1 MSKMNNKM
9 RLSITIIILVP
20 VFILGALA
28 IFSNTAA
35 ISNLKKVNKTAMT
48 IADEHMVN
56 ISDLSE
62 IEKELQEIHKKALSH
77 IIATDLDTL
86 IATVAE
92 VRAEQEILDNYLIEY
107 KDNLSEE
114 DAGAYNTIVSNYE
127 TMKYEIA
134 NLMAFSGNAEK
145 EKAFALANST
155 IKQCSDEMQRQVE
168 GMMVRA
174 QESASQASDALTAE
188 YNKAVLKNTMIV
200 VLSVIAL
207 LITLYSVF
215 ILIIRKL
222 IVANHEINDIIRGI
236 DQSEGDLTKRISILS
251 NDEISDLGNGINTFM
266 GKLQSIMKMIIENS
280 RKLEEVVS
288 EVQESVRT
296 SNDSAS
302 DLSAVTE
309 ELSATM
315 QEVGHS
321 ATIIN
326 QNADSV
332 RSEVEMI
339 ADKSNSINE
348 YSKRMKEN
356 ADKMELDAKT
366 NMQETSTKV
375 QEILEVLNQ
384 AIADSK
390 SVEQVNGLTNDILNI
405 SSQTNL
411 LALNASIEA
420 ARAGEAGKGFAVVA
434 DEIRQLAASSRQ
446 TANRIQEI
454 NSVVINAVHNLAGHS
469 NNLVEYM
476 TDSILP
482 EFENFVTSGEQ
493 YRDNATYIEGVMNEF
508 TTKTDDLKRAVDE
521 IAASIETITDAIEDG
536 ARGVTGAAE
545 STQVLV
551 TDMENISNRMEEN
564 QLIAAALQKE
574 TDVFK
579 NF

>member
-56 ISDLSE
+56 ISELSE

-168 GMMVRA
+168 GMMMRA

-188 YNKAVLKNTMIV
+188 YNKAVLKNTIIV

-390 SVEQVNGLTNDILNI
+390 SVEQVNGLTNDILKI

>member
-56 ISDLSE
+56 ISELSE

-92 VRAEQEILDNYLIEY
+92 GRAEQEILDNYLIEY

-145 EKAFALANST
+145 EKAFTLANST

-188 YNKAVLKNTMIV
+188 YNKAVLKNTIIV

>member
-1 MSKMNNKM
+1 MNGKK

-28 IFSNTAA
+28 IYSNIAA
-35 ISNLKKVNKTAMT
+35 INTLKRVNSTAVT
-48 IADEHMVN
+48 ISDEHMVN
-56 ISDLSE
+56 ISQLSN

-92 VRAEQEILDNYLIEY
+92 VRAEEEILDGYLIEY
-107 KDNLSEE
+107 KNSLLEA
-114 DAGAYNTIVSNYE
+114 DAAAYDSLVKNYE

-145 EKAFALANST
+145 ETAFALANGT

-168 GMMVRA
+168 IMMEYA
-174 QESASQASDALTAE
+174 QQSATQASEALTAE
-188 YNKAVLKNTMIV
+188 YSKAVFKNTVIV
-200 VLSVIAL
+200 VLSVVAL
-207 LITLYSVF
+207 FITLYSVF

-222 IVANHEINDIIRGI
+222 IVANHEINDIINGI
-236 DQSEGDLTKRISILS
+236 DQSQGDLTKRISILS
-251 NDEISDLGNGINTFM
+251 NDEIADLGNGINTFM

-339 ADKSNSINE
+339 ADKSSSIND
-348 YSKRMKEN
+348 YSKKMKEN
-356 ADKMELDAKT
+356 ADKMESDAKT

-384 AIADSK
+384 AIEDSK

-434 DEIRQLAASSRQ
+434 DEIRQLAASSRE

-454 NSVVINAVHNLAGHS
+454 NGVVINAVHNLAGHS

-476 TDSILP
+476 TDAILP
-482 EFENFVTSGEQ
+482 EFENFVSSGEQ

-508 TTKTDDLKRAVDE
+508 TAKTDDLKRAVDE
-521 IAASIETITDAIEDG
+521 IAKSIETITDAIEEG

-551 TDMENISNRMEEN
+551 EDMENISNRMDEN
-564 QLIAAALQKE
+564 QQIAAALQKE

>member
-1 MSKMNNKM
+1 MNGKK
-9 RLSITIIILVP
+9 RLSITIVILVP
-20 VFILGALA
+20 VFILGVLA
-28 IFSNTAA
+28 IFSNITA
-35 ISNLKKVNKTAMT
+35 ISNLKRVNTTAVT
-48 IADEHMVN
+48 ISDEHMVN
-56 ISDLSE
+56 ISQLSD

-92 VRAEQEILDNYLIEY
+92 VRAEEEILDTYLVEY
-107 KDNLSEE
+107 KDSLIEANAS
-114 DAGAYNTIVSNYE
+114 AYETLVSNYE

-145 EKAFALANST
+145 EQAFALANGT

-168 GMMVRA
+168 TIMESA
-174 QESASQASDALTAE
+174 QKSASQASEALTDE
-188 YNKAVLKNTMIV
+188 YNRAVFKNMIIV
-200 VLSVIAL
+200 GLSVIAL

-215 ILIIRKL
+215 VLIIRKL
-222 IVANHEINDIIRGI
+222 IVANREINDIINGI
-236 DQSEGDLTKRISILS
+236 DQSQGDLTKRISILS
-251 NDEISDLGNGINTFM
+251 NDEIADLGNGINTFM

-302 DLSAVTE
+302 DLSAVTQ

-326 QNADSV
+326 QNAESV
-332 RSEVEMI
+332 RSEVEII
-339 ADKSNSINE
+339 ADKSNSIND
-348 YSKRMKEN
+348 YSKKMKEN
-356 ADKMELDAKT
+356 ADTMESNAKS

-384 AIADSK
+384 AIEESK
-390 SVEQVNGLTNDILNI
+390 SVEQVNGLTNDILSI

-420 ARAGEAGKGFAVVA
+420 ARAGDAGKGFAVVA
-434 DEIRQLAASSRQ
+434 DEIRQLADSSRA

-454 NSVVINAVHNLAGHS
+454 NGVVTNAVQNLAGHS

-476 TDSILP
+476 TNSILP
-482 EFENFVTSGEQ
+482 EFENFVSSGEQ

-508 TTKTDDLKRAVDE
+508 TAKTDDLKRAVDE
-521 IAASIETITDAIEDG
+521 IAASIETITDAIEEG
-536 ARGVTGAAE
+536 AKGVTGAAE

-551 TDMENISNRMEEN
+551 EDMENISNRMDEN
-564 QLIAAALQKE
+564 QQIAAALQKE

>member
-56 ISDLSE
+56 ISELSE

-188 YNKAVLKNTMIV
+188 YNKAVLKNTIIV

-476 TDSILP
+476 TDSIRP

>member
-1 MSKMNNKM
+1 MNGKK
-9 RLSITIIILVP
+9 RLSITIVILVP
-20 VFILGALA
+20 VFILGVLA
-28 IFSNTAA
+28 IFSNITA
-35 ISNLKKVNKTAMT
+35 ISNLKRVNTTAVT
-48 IADEHMVN
+48 ISGEHMVN
-56 ISDLSE
+56 ISQLSD

-92 VRAEQEILDNYLIEY
+92 VRAEEEILDTYLVEY
-107 KDNLSEE
+107 KDSLIEANAS
-114 DAGAYNTIVSNYE
+114 AYETLVSNYE

-145 EKAFALANST
+145 EQAFALANGT

-168 GMMVRA
+168 TIMESA
-174 QESASQASDALTAE
+174 QKSASQASEALTDE
-188 YNKAVLKNTMIV
+188 YNRAVFKNMIIV
-200 VLSVIAL
+200 GLSVIAL

-215 ILIIRKL
+215 VLIIRKL
-222 IVANHEINDIIRGI
+222 IVANREINDIINGI
-236 DQSEGDLTKRISILS
+236 DQSQGDLTKRISILS
-251 NDEISDLGNGINTFM
+251 NDEIADLGNGINTFM

-302 DLSAVTE
+302 DLSAVTQ

-326 QNADSV
+326 QNAESV
-332 RSEVEMI
+332 RSEVEII
-339 ADKSNSINE
+339 ADKSNSIND
-348 YSKRMKEN
+348 YSKKMKEN
-356 ADKMELDAKT
+356 ADTMESNAKS

-384 AIADSK
+384 AIEESK
-390 SVEQVNGLTNDILNI
+390 SVEQVNGLTNDILSI

-411 LALNASIEA
+411 LALTASIEA
-420 ARAGEAGKGFAVVA
+420 ARAGDAGKGFAVVA
-434 DEIRQLAASSRQ
+434 DEIRQLADSSRA

-454 NSVVINAVHNLAGHS
+454 NGVVTNAVQNLAGHS

-476 TDSILP
+476 TNSILP
-482 EFENFVTSGEQ
+482 EFENFVSSGEQ

-508 TTKTDDLKRAVDE
+508 TAKTDDLKRAVDE
-521 IAASIETITDAIEDG
+521 IAASIETITDAIEEG
-536 ARGVTGAAE
+536 AKGVTGAAE

-551 TDMENISNRMEEN
+551 EDMENISNRMDEN
-564 QLIAAALQKE
+564 QQIAAALQKE

>member
-56 ISDLSE
+56 ISELSE

-145 EKAFALANST
+145 EKAFTLANST

-188 YNKAVLKNTMIV
+188 YNKAVLKNTIIV

-574 TDVFK
+574 TDVF
-579 NF
+579 

>member
-1 MSKMNNKM
+1 MNGKK

-28 IFSNTAA
+28 IYSNIAA
-35 ISNLKKVNKTAMT
+35 INNLKRVNSTAVT
-48 IADEHMVN
+48 ISDEHMVN
-56 ISDLSE
+56 ISQLSD

-86 IATVAE
+86 IATVDE
-92 VRAEQEILDNYLIEY
+92 VRAEQKVLDAYLVEY
-107 KDNLSEE
+107 KDSLVEA
-114 DAGAYNTIVSNYE
+114 DAAAYDSLVSNYE

-145 EKAFALANST
+145 ETAFALANGT

-168 GMMVRA
+168 IMMEYA
-174 QESASQASDALTAE
+174 QQSAMQASEALTDE
-188 YNKAVLKNTMIV
+188 YSRAVFKNTMIV

-207 LITLYSVF
+207 FITLYSVF

-222 IVANHEINDIIRGI
+222 IVANHEINDIINGI
-236 DQSEGDLTKRISILS
+236 DQSQGDLTKRISILS
-251 NDEISDLGNGINTFM
+251 NDEIADLGNGINTFM

-288 EVQESVRT
+288 EVQQSVRT

-326 QNADSV
+326 QNAVSV
-332 RSEVEMI
+332 RNEVEMI
-339 ADKSNSINE
+339 ADKSNSIND
-348 YSKRMKEN
+348 YSKKMKEN
-356 ADKMELDAKT
+356 ADKMESDAKT

-384 AIADSK
+384 AIEDSK

-434 DEIRQLAASSRQ
+434 DEIRQLAASSRE

-476 TDSILP
+476 TDAILP
-482 EFENFVTSGEQ
+482 EFENFVSSGEQ

-508 TTKTDDLKRAVDE
+508 TAKTDDLKRAVDE
-521 IAASIETITDAIEDG
+521 IAASIDTITDAIEEG

-545 STQVLV
+545 STQILV
-551 TDMENISNRMEEN
+551 EDMENISNRMDEN
-564 QLIAAALQKE
+564 QQIAAALQKE

>member
-188 YNKAVLKNTMIV
+188 YNKAVLKNTIIV

-551 TDMENISNRMEEN
+551 TDMENIS
-564 QLIAAALQKE
+564 I
-574 TDVFK
+574 
-579 NF
+579 

>member
-1 MSKMNNKM
+1 MNGKK
-9 RLSITIIILVP
+9 RLSITIVILVP

-28 IFSNTAA
+28 VFSNIAA
-35 ISNLKKVNKTAMT
+35 ISNLKKVNMTAVT

-56 ISDLSE
+56 ISQLSN

-86 IATVAE
+86 IAMVAE
-92 VRAEQEILDNYLIEY
+92 VRAEQEVLDQYLMEY
-107 KDNLSEE
+107 KNSLDEE
-114 DAGAYNTIVSNYE
+114 DATAYNTILSNYD

-145 EKAFALANST
+145 EKAFVLANGT

-168 GMMVRA
+168 GMMERA
-174 QESASQASDALTAE
+174 QESAMQASNVLTAE
-188 YNKAVLKNTMIV
+188 YNRAVFKNTLIV
-200 VLSVIAL
+200 VLSVIAFV
-207 LITLYSVF
+207 ITLYSVF

-222 IVANHEINDIIRGI
+222 IIANHEINDIINGI
-236 DQSEGDLTKRISILS
+236 DQSQGDLTKRISILS
-251 NDEISDLGNGINTFM
+251 NDEIADLGNGINTFM

-288 EVQESVRT
+288 EVQQSVRT

-339 ADKSNSINE
+339 ADKCSSIND
-348 YSKRMKEN
+348 YSKKMKEN
-356 ADKMELDAKT
+356 ADKMELDART
-366 NMQETSTKV
+366 NMKETSTKV

-384 AIADSK
+384 AIEDSK
-390 SVEQVNGLTNDILNI
+390 SVEQVNGLTNDILKI

-434 DEIRQLAASSRQ
+434 DEIRQLASSSRQ

-482 EFENFVTSGEQ
+482 EFENFVSSGEQ

-508 TTKTDDLKRAVDE
+508 TAKTDDLKRAVDE
-521 IAASIETITDAIEDG
+521 IASSIETITDAIEEG
-536 ARGVTGAAE
+536 AKGVTGAAE
-545 STQVLV
+545 STQILV
-551 TDMENISNRMEEN
+551 TDMENISNRMDEN
-564 QLIAAALQKE
+564 QQIAAALQRE
-574 TDVFK
+574 TDIFK
-579 NF
+579 SF

>member
-1 MSKMNNKM
+1 MNRKK
-9 RLSITIIILVP
+9 RLSITIVILVP
-20 VFILGALA
+20 VFILGVLA
-28 IFSNTAA
+28 IFSNITAINNLRRVNTTA
-35 ISNLKKVNKTAMT
+35 VTIS
-48 IADEHMVN
+48 DEHMVN
-56 ISDLSE
+56 ISRLSD

-92 VRAEQEILDNYLIEY
+92 VRAEEEILDTYLVEY
-107 KDNLSEE
+107 KDSLVAADPS
-114 DAGAYNTIVSNYE
+114 AYDTLVSNYE

-145 EKAFALANST
+145 EQAFALANGT

-168 GMMVRA
+168 IMMESA
-174 QESASQASDALTAE
+174 QASASQASEALTVE
-188 YNKAVLKNTMIV
+188 YNRSVFNSMIIV
-200 VLSVIAL
+200 GLSVVAL
-207 LITLYSVF
+207 LITLYGVF

-222 IVANHEINDIIRGI
+222 IVANREINEIINDI
-236 DQSEGDLTKRISILS
+236 DQSQGDLTKRISILS
-251 NDEISDLGNGINTFM
+251 NDEIADLGNGINTFM

-280 RKLEEVVS
+280 RKLEEVVN
-288 EVQESVRT
+288 EVQQSVRT

-302 DLSAVTE
+302 DLSAVTQ

-326 QNADSV
+326 QNAESV
-332 RSEVEMI
+332 RSEVEII
-339 ADKSNSINE
+339 AEKSSSIND
-348 YSKRMKEN
+348 YSRKMKEN
-356 ADKMELDAKT
+356 ADAMESNAKA
-366 NMQETSTKV
+366 NMQETGTKV

-384 AIADSK
+384 AIEESR
-390 SVEQVNGLTNDILNI
+390 SVEQVNGLTNDILSI

-420 ARAGEAGKGFAVVA
+420 ARAGDAGKGFAVVA
-434 DEIRQLAASSRQ
+434 DEIRQLADSSRA

-454 NSVVINAVHNLAGHS
+454 NGVVTNAVQNLAGQS

-476 TDSILP
+476 TNSILP
-482 EFENFVTSGEQ
+482 EFENFVSSGEQ

-508 TTKTDDLKRAVDE
+508 ASKTDDLKHAVDE
-521 IAASIETITDAIEDG
+521 IASSIETITDAIDEG
-536 ARGVTGAAE
+536 AKGVTGAAE

-551 TDMENISNRMEEN
+551 TDMENISNRMDEN

>member
-1 MSKMNNKM
+1 MNGKK

-28 IFSNTAA
+28 IYSNIAA
-35 ISNLKKVNKTAMT
+35 INNLKRVNSTAVT
-48 IADEHMVN
+48 ISDEHMVN
-56 ISDLSE
+56 ISQLSN

-92 VRAEQEILDNYLIEY
+92 VRAEEEILDGYLIEY
-107 KDNLSEE
+107 KNSLLEA
-114 DAGAYNTIVSNYE
+114 DAAAYDSLVKNYE

-145 EKAFALANST
+145 ETAFALANGT

-168 GMMVRA
+168 IMMEYA
-174 QESASQASDALTAE
+174 QESATQASDALTAE
-188 YNKAVLKNTMIV
+188 YSKAVFKNTVIV
-200 VLSVIAL
+200 VLSVVAL
-207 LITLYSVF
+207 FITLYSVF

-222 IVANHEINDIIRGI
+222 IVANHEINDIINGI
-236 DQSEGDLTKRISILS
+236 DQSQGDLTKRISILS
-251 NDEISDLGNGINTFM
+251 NDEIADLGNGINTFM

-339 ADKSNSINE
+339 ADKSSSIND
-348 YSKRMKEN
+348 YSKKMKEN
-356 ADKMELDAKT
+356 ADKMESDAKT

-384 AIADSK
+384 AIEDSK

-434 DEIRQLAASSRQ
+434 DEIRQLAASSRE

-454 NSVVINAVHNLAGHS
+454 NGVVINAVHNLAGHS

-476 TDSILP
+476 TDAILP
-482 EFENFVTSGEQ
+482 EFENFVSSGEQ

-508 TTKTDDLKRAVDE
+508 TAKTDDLKRAVDE
-521 IAASIETITDAIEDG
+521 IAKSIETITDAIEEG

-551 TDMENISNRMEEN
+551 EDMENISNRMDEN
-564 QLIAAALQKE
+564 QQIAAALQKE

>member
-1 MSKMNNKM
+1 MNGKK
-9 RLSITIIILVP
+9 RLSITIVILVP
-20 VFILGALA
+20 VFILGILA
-28 IFSNTAA
+28 IYSNIAA
-35 ISNLKKVNKTAMT
+35 INNLKRVNTTAVV
-48 IADEHMVN
+48 ISDEHMVN
-56 ISDLSE
+56 ISQLSN
-62 IEKELQEIHKKALSH
+62 IEKEMQEIHKKALSH

-92 VRAEQEILDNYLIEY
+92 VRAEEEILDTYLVEY
-107 KDNLSEE
+107 KDSLVEANAS
-114 DAGAYNTIVSNYE
+114 AYNALVSNYE

-134 NLMAFSGNAEK
+134 NLMAYSGNAEK
-145 EKAFALANST
+145 ELAFALANGT
-155 IKQCSDEMQRQVE
+155 IKQCSNEMQRQVE
-168 GMMVRA
+168 IMMESA
-174 QESASQASDALTAE
+174 QESATQASDALTSE
-188 YNKAVLKNTMIV
+188 YNRAVFKNMTIV
-200 VLSVIAL
+200 GLSVVAL
-207 LITLYSVF
+207 LITLYGVF
-215 ILIIRKL
+215 VLIIRKL
-222 IVANHEINDIIRGI
+222 IVANREINDIINGI
-236 DQSEGDLTKRISILS
+236 DQSQGDLTKRISILS
-251 NDEISDLGNGINTFM
+251 NDEIADLGNGINTFM

-302 DLSAVTE
+302 DLSAVTQ

-326 QNADSV
+326 QNAESV

-339 ADKSNSINE
+339 ADKSNSIND
-348 YSKRMKEN
+348 YSKKMKEN
-356 ADKMELDAKT
+356 ADIMESNAKA
-366 NMQETSTKV
+366 NMHETSTKV

-384 AIADSK
+384 AIEESK
-390 SVEQVNGLTNDILNI
+390 SVEQVNGLTNDILSI

-420 ARAGEAGKGFAVVA
+420 ARAGDAGKGFAVVA
-434 DEIRQLAASSRQ
+434 DEIRQLADSSRA

-454 NSVVINAVHNLAGHS
+454 NGVVTNAVQNLAGHS

-476 TDSILP
+476 TNSILP
-482 EFENFVTSGEQ
+482 EFENFVSSGEQ

-508 TTKTDDLKRAVDE
+508 TSKTDDLKRAVDE
-521 IAASIETITDAIEDG
+521 IAASIETITDAIEEG

-551 TDMENISNRMEEN
+551 EDMENISNRMEEN
-564 QLIAAALQKE
+564 QQIAAALQKE

>member
-1 MSKMNNKM
+1 MNGKK
-9 RLSITIIILVP
+9 RLSITIVILVP

-28 IFSNTAA
+28 VFSNIAA
-35 ISNLKKVNKTAMT
+35 ISNLKKVNMTAVT

-56 ISDLSE
+56 ISQLSN

-92 VRAEQEILDNYLIEY
+92 VRAEEEILDQCLAEY
-107 KDNLSEE
+107 KESLEDE
-114 DAGAYNTIVSNYE
+114 DATVYNNILSNYD

-145 EKAFALANST
+145 EKAFALANGT

-168 GMMVRA
+168 GMMERA
-174 QESASQASDALTAE
+174 QESATQASDVLTAE
-188 YNKAVLKNTMIV
+188 YNRAVFKNTLIV
-200 VLSVIAL
+200 VLSVIAF

-222 IVANHEINDIIRGI
+222 IIANHEINDIINGI
-236 DQSEGDLTKRISILS
+236 DQSQGDLTKRISILS
-251 NDEISDLGNGINTFM
+251 NDEIADLGNGINTFM

-288 EVQESVRT
+288 EVQQSVRT

-339 ADKSNSINE
+339 ADKSSSIND
-348 YSKRMKEN
+348 YSKKMKEN
-356 ADKMELDAKT
+356 ADKMELDART
-366 NMQETSTKV
+366 NMKETSTKV

-384 AIADSK
+384 AIEDSK
-390 SVEQVNGLTNDILNI
+390 SVEQVNGLTNDILKI

-434 DEIRQLAASSRQ
+434 DEIRQLASSSRQ

-482 EFENFVTSGEQ
+482 EFENFVSSGEQ

-508 TTKTDDLKRAVDE
+508 TAKTDDLKCAVDE
-521 IAASIETITDAIEDG
+521 IASSIDTITDAIEEG

-545 STQVLV
+545 STQILV
-551 TDMENISNRMEEN
+551 SDMENISNRMDEN
-564 QLIAAALQKE
+564 QQIAAALQRE

-579 NF
+579 SF

>member
-145 EKAFALANST
+145 EKAFTLANST

-188 YNKAVLKNTMIV
+188 YNKAVLKNTIIV

>member
-1 MSKMNNKM
+1 MNGKK
-9 RLSITIIILVP
+9 RLSITIVILVP

-28 IFSNTAA
+28 VFSNIAA
-35 ISNLKKVNKTAMT
+35 ISNLKRVNMTAVT

-56 ISDLSE
+56 ISQLSN

-92 VRAEQEILDNYLIEY
+92 VRAEEEILDQCLAEY
-107 KDNLSEE
+107 KESLEDE
-114 DAGAYNTIVSNYE
+114 DATVYNNILSNYD

-145 EKAFALANST
+145 EKAFALANGT

-168 GMMVRA
+168 GMMERA
-174 QESASQASDALTAE
+174 QQSATQASDVLTAE
-188 YNKAVLKNTMIV
+188 YNRAVFKNTIIV
-200 VLSVIAL
+200 ILSVIAF
-207 LITLYSVF
+207 LITLYSVL

-222 IVANHEINDIIRGI
+222 IIANHEINDIINGI
-236 DQSEGDLTKRISILS
+236 DKSQGDLTKRISILS
-251 NDEISDLGNGINTFM
+251 NDEIADLGNGINTFM

-288 EVQESVRT
+288 EVQQSVRT

-339 ADKSNSINE
+339 ADKSSSIND
-348 YSKRMKEN
+348 YSKKMKEN
-356 ADKMELDAKT
+356 ADKMELDART
-366 NMQETSTKV
+366 NMKETSIKV

-384 AIADSK
+384 AIEDSK
-390 SVEQVNGLTNDILNI
+390 SVEQVNGLTNDILKI

-434 DEIRQLAASSRQ
+434 DEIRQLASSSRQ

-454 NSVVINAVHNLAGHS
+454 NGVVINAVHNLAGHS

-482 EFENFVTSGEQ
+482 EFENFVSSGEQ

-508 TTKTDDLKRAVDE
+508 TAKTDDLKRAVDE
-521 IAASIETITDAIEDG
+521 IASSIETITDAIEEG

-545 STQVLV
+545 STQILV
-551 TDMENISNRMEEN
+551 SDMENISNRMDEN
-564 QLIAAALQKE
+564 QQIAAALQRE

-579 NF
+579 SF

>member
-56 ISDLSE
+56 ISELSE

-134 NLMAFSGNAEK
+134 NLMAFSGKAEK

>member
-35 ISNLKKVNKTAMT
+35 ISNLKKVNKTAIT

-114 DAGAYNTIVSNYE
+114 DASAYNTIVSNYE

-174 QESASQASDALTAE
+174 QESASQARDALTAE
-188 YNKAVLKNTMIV
+188 YNKAVLKNTIIV

>member
-1 MSKMNNKM
+1 MNGKK
-9 RLSITIIILVP
+9 RLSITIVILVP

-28 IFSNTAA
+28 VFSNVTA
-35 ISNLKKVNKTAMT
+35 ISNLKKVNMTAVT

-56 ISDLSE
+56 ISQLSN

-92 VRAEQEILDNYLIEY
+92 VRAEQEVLDQCLLEY
-107 KDNLSEE
+107 KNSLEEE
-114 DAGAYNTIVSNYE
+114 DATAYNTILSNYD

-145 EKAFALANST
+145 EKAFALANGT

-168 GMMVRA
+168 SMMERA
-174 QESASQASDALTAE
+174 QASATQASDALTAE
-188 YNKAVLKNTMIV
+188 YNRAVLKNTLIV
-200 VLSVIAL
+200 VLSIIAF

-222 IVANHEINDIIRGI
+222 IIANHEINDIINGI
-236 DQSEGDLTKRISILS
+236 DKSQGDLTKRISILS
-251 NDEISDLGNGINTFM
+251 NDEIADLGSGINTFM

-288 EVQESVRT
+288 EVQQSVRT

-302 DLSAVTE
+302 DLSAVTQ

-339 ADKSNSINE
+339 ADKSNSIND
-348 YSKRMKEN
+348 YSKKMKEN
-356 ADKMELDAKT
+356 ADKMELDART
-366 NMQETSTKV
+366 NMKETSTKV

-384 AIADSK
+384 AIEDSK
-390 SVEQVNGLTNDILNI
+390 SVEQVNGLTNDILKI

-434 DEIRQLAASSRQ
+434 DEIRQLASSSRQ

-482 EFENFVTSGEQ
+482 EFENFVSSGEQ

-508 TTKTDDLKRAVDE
+508 TAKTDDLKRAVDE
-521 IAASIETITDAIEDG
+521 IASSIETITDAIEEG

-545 STQVLV
+545 STQILV
-551 TDMENISNRMEEN
+551 SDMENISNRMDEN
-564 QLIAAALQKE
+564 QQIAAALQRE

>member
-1 MSKMNNKM
+1 MNRKK
-9 RLSITIIILVP
+9 RLSITIVILVP

-28 IFSNTAA
+28 VFSNIAA
-35 ISNLKKVNKTAMT
+35 ISNLKRVNMTAVT
-48 IADEHMVN
+48 IADEHMIN
-56 ISDLSE
+56 ISQLSN

-86 IATVAE
+86 IATVDE
-92 VRAEQEILDNYLIEY
+92 VRAEQEVLDQYLAEY
-107 KDNLSEE
+107 KNSLEEE
-114 DAGAYNTIVSNYE
+114 DTIAYNTILSNYD

-145 EKAFALANST
+145 EKAFILANGT

-168 GMMVRA
+168 GMMERA

-188 YNKAVLKNTMIV
+188 YNKAVLKNTIIV
-200 VLSVIAL
+200 VLSIIAF

-215 ILIIRKL
+215 ILMIRKL
-222 IVANHEINDIIRGI
+222 IIANHEINDIINGI
-236 DQSEGDLTKRISILS
+236 DQSQGDLTKRISILS
-251 NDEISDLGNGINTFM
+251 NDEIADLGNGINTFI

-288 EVQESVRT
+288 EVQQSVRT

-302 DLSAVTE
+302 DLSAVTQ

-339 ADKSNSINE
+339 ADKSSSIND
-348 YSKRMKEN
+348 YSKKMKEN
-356 ADKMELDAKT
+356 ADKMELDART

-384 AIADSK
+384 AIEDSK
-390 SVEQVNGLTNDILNI
+390 SVEQVNGLTNDILKI

-434 DEIRQLAASSRQ
+434 NEIRQLASSSRQ

-482 EFENFVTSGEQ
+482 EFENFVSSGEQ

-521 IAASIETITDAIEDG
+521 IASSIETITDAIEEG
-536 ARGVTGAAE
+536 AKGVTGAAE
-545 STQVLV
+545 STQILV
-551 TDMENISNRMEEN
+551 SDMENISNRMDEN
-564 QLIAAALQKE
+564 QQIAAALQRE
-574 TDVFK
+574 TNVFK
-579 NF
+579 SF

>member
-1 MSKMNNKM
+1 MNRKK
-9 RLSITIIILVP
+9 RLSITIVILVP

-28 IFSNTAA
+28 VFSNIAA
-35 ISNLKKVNKTAMT
+35 ISNLKRVNMTAVT
-48 IADEHMVN
+48 IADEHMIN
-56 ISDLSE
+56 ISQLSN

-86 IATVAE
+86 IATVDE
-92 VRAEQEILDNYLIEY
+92 VRAEQEVLDQYLAEY
-107 KDNLSEE
+107 KNSLEEE
-114 DAGAYNTIVSNYE
+114 DTIAYNTILSNYD

-145 EKAFALANST
+145 EKAFILANGT

-168 GMMVRA
+168 SMMERA

-188 YNKAVLKNTMIV
+188 YNKAVLKNTIIV
-200 VLSVIAL
+200 VLSIIAF

-215 ILIIRKL
+215 ILMIRKL
-222 IVANHEINDIIRGI
+222 IIANHEINDIINGI
-236 DQSEGDLTKRISILS
+236 DQSQGDLTKRISILS
-251 NDEISDLGNGINTFM
+251 NDEIADLGNGINTFM

-288 EVQESVRT
+288 EVQQSVRT

-302 DLSAVTE
+302 DLSAVTQ

-315 QEVGHS
+315 QKVGHS

-339 ADKSNSINE
+339 ADKSSSIND
-348 YSKRMKEN
+348 YSKKMKEN
-356 ADKMELDAKT
+356 ADKMELDART

-384 AIADSK
+384 AIEDSK
-390 SVEQVNGLTNDILNI
+390 SVEQVNGLTNDILKI

-434 DEIRQLAASSRQ
+434 NEIRQLASSSRQ

-482 EFENFVTSGEQ
+482 EFENFVSSGEQ

-521 IAASIETITDAIEDG
+521 IASSIETITDAIEEG
-536 ARGVTGAAE
+536 AKGVTGAAE
-545 STQVLV
+545 STQILV
-551 TDMENISNRMEEN
+551 SDMENISNRMDEN
-564 QLIAAALQKE
+564 QQIAAALQRE
-574 TDVFK
+574 TNVFK
-579 NF
+579 SF

>member
-1 MSKMNNKM
+1 MNRKK
-9 RLSITIIILVP
+9 RLSITIVILVP
-20 VFILGALA
+20 VFILGVLA
-28 IFSNTAA
+28 IFSNITAINNLRRVNTTA
-35 ISNLKKVNKTAMT
+35 VTIS
-48 IADEHMVN
+48 DEHMVN
-56 ISDLSE
+56 ISRLSD

-92 VRAEQEILDNYLIEY
+92 VRAEEEILDTYLVEY
-107 KDNLSEE
+107 KDSLVAADPS
-114 DAGAYNTIVSNYE
+114 AYNTLVSNYE
-127 TMKYEIA
+127 TLKYEIA
-134 NLMAFSGNAEK
+134 NLMAYSGNAEK
-145 EKAFALANST
+145 ETAFALANGT
-155 IKQCSDEMQRQVE
+155 IRQCSDEMQRQVE
-168 GMMVRA
+168 IMMESA
-174 QESASQASDALTAE
+174 QASASQASEALTVE
-188 YNKAVLKNTMIV
+188 YNRSVFNSMIIV
-200 VLSVIAL
+200 GLSVVAL
-207 LITLYSVF
+207 LITLYGVF

-222 IVANHEINDIIRGI
+222 IVANREINEIINDI
-236 DQSEGDLTKRISILS
+236 DQSQGDLTKRISILS
-251 NDEISDLGNGINTFM
+251 NDEIADLGNGINTFM

-280 RKLEEVVS
+280 RKLEEVVN
-288 EVQESVRT
+288 EVQQSVRT

-302 DLSAVTE
+302 DLSAVTQ

-326 QNADSV
+326 QNAESV
-332 RSEVEMI
+332 RSEVEII
-339 ADKSNSINE
+339 AEKSSSIND
-348 YSKRMKEN
+348 YSRKMKEN
-356 ADKMELDAKT
+356 ADAMESNAKA
-366 NMQETSTKV
+366 NMQETGTKV

-384 AIADSK
+384 AIEESR
-390 SVEQVNGLTNDILNI
+390 SVEQVNGLTNDILSI

-420 ARAGEAGKGFAVVA
+420 ARAGDAGKGFAVVA
-434 DEIRQLAASSRQ
+434 DEIRQLADSSRA

-454 NSVVINAVHNLAGHS
+454 NGVVTNAVQNLAGQS

-476 TDSILP
+476 TNSILP
-482 EFENFVTSGEQ
+482 EFENFVSSGEQ

-508 TTKTDDLKRAVDE
+508 ASKTDDLKHAVDE
-521 IAASIETITDAIEDG
+521 IASSIETITDAIDEG
-536 ARGVTGAAE
+536 AKGVTGAAE

-551 TDMENISNRMEEN
+551 TDMENISNRMDEN

>member
-1 MSKMNNKM
+1 MNGKK
-9 RLSITIIILVP
+9 RLSITIVILVP
-20 VFILGALA
+20 VFILGVLA
-28 IFSNTAA
+28 IFSNITA
-35 ISNLKKVNKTAMT
+35 ISNLRRVNTTAVT
-48 IADEHMVN
+48 ISDEHMVN
-56 ISDLSE
+56 ISQLSN

-77 IIATDLDTL
+77 IIATDLDAL

-92 VRAEQEILDNYLIEY
+92 VRAEEEILDTYLVEY
-107 KDNLSEE
+107 RDSLIGDNAS
-114 DAGAYNTIVSNYE
+114 AYDTLVSNYE
-127 TMKYEIA
+127 MMKYEIA
-134 NLMAFSGNAEK
+134 NLMAYSGNAQK
-145 EKAFALANST
+145 EAAFALANGT

-168 GMMVRA
+168 IMMESA
-174 QESASQASDALTAE
+174 QASASQASEALTAE
-188 YNKAVLKNTMIV
+188 FNGAVFKNMIIV
-200 VLSVIAL
+200 GLSVVAL

-215 ILIIRKL
+215 VLIIRKL
-222 IVANHEINDIIRGI
+222 IVANREINDIINGI
-236 DQSEGDLTKRISILS
+236 DQSQGDLTKRISILS
-251 NDEISDLGNGINTFM
+251 NDEIADLGNGINTFM

-288 EVQESVRT
+288 EVQQSVRT

-302 DLSAVTE
+302 DLSAVTQ

-326 QNADSV
+326 QNAESV
-332 RSEVEMI
+332 RNEVEII
-339 ADKSNSINE
+339 ADRSNSIND
-348 YSKRMKEN
+348 YSKKMKEN
-356 ADKMELDAKT
+356 ADLMESNAKS

-384 AIADSK
+384 AIEESK
-390 SVEQVNGLTNDILNI
+390 SVEQVNGLTNDILSI

-434 DEIRQLAASSRQ
+434 DEIRQLADSSRA

-454 NSVVINAVHNLAGHS
+454 NGVVTNAVQNLAGHS

-476 TDSILP
+476 TNAILP
-482 EFENFVTSGEQ
+482 EFENFVSSGEQ

-508 TTKTDDLKRAVDE
+508 TAKTDDLKRAVDE
-521 IAASIETITDAIEDG
+521 IASSIETITDAIEEG

-551 TDMENISNRMEEN
+551 TDMENISNRMDEN

>member
-1 MSKMNNKM
+1 MNGKK
-9 RLSITIIILVP
+9 RLSITVVILVP
-20 VFILGALA
+20 VFILGVLA
-28 IFSNTAA
+28 IFSNITA
-35 ISNLKKVNKTAMT
+35 ISNLKRVNMTAVT
-48 IADEHMVN
+48 ISDEHMVN
-56 ISDLSE
+56 ISQLSD

-92 VRAEQEILDNYLIEY
+92 VRAEEEVLDKYLVEY
-107 KDNLSEE
+107 KDSLIEA
-114 DAGAYNTIVSNYE
+114 DASAYDTLVSNYE

-145 EKAFALANST
+145 EQAFALANGT

-168 GMMVRA
+168 IMMESA

-188 YNKAVLKNTMIV
+188 YNGAVLKNMIIV
-200 VLSVIAL
+200 GLSVTAL

-215 ILIIRKL
+215 VLIIRKL
-222 IVANHEINDIIRGI
+222 IVANREINDIINGI
-236 DQSEGDLTKRISILS
+236 DQSQGDLTKRISILS
-251 NDEISDLGNGINTFM
+251 NDEIADLGNGINTFM

-280 RKLEEVVS
+280 RKLEEVVN
-288 EVQESVRT
+288 EVQQSVRT

-302 DLSAVTE
+302 DLSAVTQ

-326 QNADSV
+326 QNAESV
-332 RSEVEMI
+332 RSEVEII
-339 ADKSNSINE
+339 ADKSNSIND
-348 YSKRMKEN
+348 YSRKMKEN
-356 ADKMELDAKT
+356 ADTMESNAKS

-384 AIADSK
+384 AIEESR
-390 SVEQVNGLTNDILNI
+390 SVEQVNGLTNDILSI

-420 ARAGEAGKGFAVVA
+420 ARAGDAGKGFAVVA
-434 DEIRQLAASSRQ
+434 DEIRQLADSSRA

-454 NSVVINAVHNLAGHS
+454 NGVVTNAVQNLAGHS

-476 TDSILP
+476 TNSILP
-482 EFENFVTSGEQ
+482 EFENFVSSGEQ

-508 TTKTDDLKRAVDE
+508 TAKTDDLKRAVDE
-521 IAASIETITDAIEDG
+521 IATSIETITDAIEEG

-551 TDMENISNRMEEN
+551 GDMENISNRMEEN
-564 QLIAAALQKE
+564 QQIAAALQKE

>member
-1 MSKMNNKM
+1 MNGKK

-28 IFSNTAA
+28 IYSNIAA
-35 ISNLKKVNKTAMT
+35 INNLKRVNSTAVT
-48 IADEHMVN
+48 ISDEHMVN
-56 ISDLSE
+56 ISQLSN

-92 VRAEQEILDNYLIEY
+92 VRAEEEILDGYLIEY
-107 KDNLSEE
+107 KNSLLEA
-114 DAGAYNTIVSNYE
+114 DAAAYDSLVKNYE

-145 EKAFALANST
+145 ETAFALANGT

-168 GMMVRA
+168 IMMEYA
-174 QESASQASDALTAE
+174 QQSATQASEALTAE
-188 YNKAVLKNTMIV
+188 YSKAVFKNTVIV
-200 VLSVIAL
+200 VLSVVAL
-207 LITLYSVF
+207 FITLYSVF

-222 IVANHEINDIIRGI
+222 IVANHEINDIINGI
-236 DQSEGDLTKRISILS
+236 DQSQGDLTKRISILS
-251 NDEISDLGNGINTFM
+251 NDEIADLGNGINTFM

-339 ADKSNSINE
+339 ADKSSSIND
-348 YSKRMKEN
+348 YSKKMKEN
-356 ADKMELDAKT
+356 ADKMESDAKT

-384 AIADSK
+384 AIEDSK

-434 DEIRQLAASSRQ
+434 DEIRQLAASSRE

-454 NSVVINAVHNLAGHS
+454 NGVVINAVHNLAGHS

-476 TDSILP
+476 TDAILP
-482 EFENFVTSGEQ
+482 EFENFVSSGEQ

-508 TTKTDDLKRAVDE
+508 TAKTDDLKRAGDE
-521 IAASIETITDAIEDG
+521 IAKSIETITDAIEEG

-551 TDMENISNRMEEN
+551 EDMENISNRMDEN
-564 QLIAAALQKE
+564 QQIAAALQKE

>member
-1 MSKMNNKM
+1 MNRKK
-9 RLSITIIILVP
+9 RLSITIVILVP
-20 VFILGALA
+20 VFILGVLA
-28 IFSNTAA
+28 IFSNITAINNLRRVNTTA
-35 ISNLKKVNKTAMT
+35 VTIS
-48 IADEHMVN
+48 DEHMVN
-56 ISDLSE
+56 ISRLSD

-92 VRAEQEILDNYLIEY
+92 VRAEEEILDTYLVEY
-107 KDNLSEE
+107 KDSLVAADPS
-114 DAGAYNTIVSNYE
+114 AYNTLVSNYE
-127 TMKYEIA
+127 TLKYEIA
-134 NLMAFSGNAEK
+134 NLMAYSGNAEK
-145 EKAFALANST
+145 ETAFALANGT

-168 GMMVRA
+168 IMMESA
-174 QESASQASDALTAE
+174 QASASQASEALTVE
-188 YNKAVLKNTMIV
+188 YNRSVFNSMIIV
-200 VLSVIAL
+200 GLSVVAL
-207 LITLYSVF
+207 LITLYGVF

-222 IVANHEINDIIRGI
+222 IVANREINEIINDI
-236 DQSEGDLTKRISILS
+236 DQSQGDLTKRISILS
-251 NDEISDLGNGINTFM
+251 NDEIADLGNGINTFM

-280 RKLEEVVS
+280 RKLEEVVN
-288 EVQESVRT
+288 EVQQSVRT

-302 DLSAVTE
+302 DLSAVTQ

-326 QNADSV
+326 QNAESV
-332 RSEVEMI
+332 RSEVEII
-339 ADKSNSINE
+339 AEKSNSIND
-348 YSKRMKEN
+348 YSRKMKEN
-356 ADKMELDAKT
+356 ADAMESNAKA
-366 NMQETSTKV
+366 NMQETGTKV

-384 AIADSK
+384 AIEESR
-390 SVEQVNGLTNDILNI
+390 SVEQVNGLTNDILSI

-420 ARAGEAGKGFAVVA
+420 ARAGDAGKGFAVVA
-434 DEIRQLAASSRQ
+434 DEIRQLADSSRA

-454 NSVVINAVHNLAGHS
+454 NGVVTNAVQNLAGQS

-476 TDSILP
+476 TNSILP
-482 EFENFVTSGEQ
+482 EFENFVSSGEQ

-508 TTKTDDLKRAVDE
+508 ASKTDDLKHAVDE
-521 IAASIETITDAIEDG
+521 IASSIETITDAIDEG
-536 ARGVTGAAE
+536 AKGVTGAAE

-551 TDMENISNRMEEN
+551 TDMENISNRMDEN